1 LLAIDD
7 LPRTF
12 RWVGADPDQVVA
24 VMASNIDIPRAIC
37 RDSPRLLEGDAPVTV
52 LEDLLGT
59 KREPEDVVGANW
71 SPQNSITNLPRDVQD
86 AARQGETIGPRE
98 LDRLPVTADRRRGHD
113 RATDDQGRAGLPV
126 HVACTTSGVRDF
138 EDLFL
143 VG

>member
-1 LLAIDD
+1 
-7 LPRTF
+7 
-12 RWVGADPDQVVA
+12 
-24 VMASNIDIPRAIC
+24 MASNIDIPRAIC
-37 RDSPRLLEGDAPVTV
+37 RDSPRLIEGDAPVTV
-52 LEDLLGT
+52 LKDLLGT

-98 LDRLPVTADRRRGHD
+98 IDRLPVTAVRRLPRSE